1 MPFRG
6 VECKRNMDRSPEW
19 LAKVAER
26 HKEWIAIV
34 KSFGEYNYAE
44 DIVQECYITLYKYTD
59 EEKII
64 RGGVVS
70 RGYMYFTLRSI
81 YYQYYN
87 SKKKINKVSI
97 DDQAHPIQIPNDSQM
112 DEQVAFHKICTM
124 IDNHIESWRWY
135 EKKLFTLYRDTDLSI
150 RGIARE
156 TNISWVSIFNTLKHA
171 KQDIRNK
178 FQEDYIDYKN
188 KDYDRI

>member
-1 MPFRG
+1 
-6 VECKRNMDRSPEW
+6 MDKPTEW

-34 KSFGEYNYAE
+34 KSFGEYDFAE
-44 DIVQECYITLYKYTD
+44 DIVQECYITLYKYAN
-59 EEKII
+59 ESKVI
-64 RGGVVS
+64 RDGIVS
-70 RGYMYFTLRSI
+70 RGYMYFTLRSL

-87 SKKKINKVSI
+87 SKRKVNKVSI
-97 DDQAHPIQIPNDSQM
+97 DDDEVTIQIPDDSQM
-112 DEQVAFHKICTM
+112 DEQLAFHKICTM
-124 IDNHIESWRWY
+124 IDEHIEGWRWY

-150 RGIARE
+150 RAIAKE

-171 KQDIRNK
+171 KKEIKNK
-178 FQEDYIDYKN
+178 FKEDYEDYKN

>member
-1 MPFRG
+1 MGKPT
-6 VECKRNMDRSPEW
+6 EW

-34 KSFGEYNYAE
+34 KSFEEYDLAE
-44 DIVQECYITLYKYTD
+44 DIVQECYITLYKYAN
-59 EEKII
+59 EGKVI
-64 RGGVVS
+64 RDNVVS
-70 RGYMYFTLRSI
+70 RGYMYFTLRSL

-87 SKKKINKVSI
+87 SKKRITKVSL
-97 DDQAHPIQIPNDSQM
+97 DDEEFTIQIPNDSQM
-112 DEQVAFHKICTM
+112 DEQIAFHKICTM
-124 IDNHIESWRWY
+124 IDEHIEGWRWY

-150 RGIARE
+150 RSIAKE

-171 KQDIRNK
+171 KQEINNK
-178 FQEDYIDYKN
+178 FKEDYEDYKN